1 MNKKVMKEALVLHF
15 NYVFQILYENALIIK
30 IENAEII
37 TQAKNISAW
46 ANITHFWHTQS
57 PFFISTFLDNISAAL
72 KLRGLTFDTSSCE
85 VDFE

>member
-37 TQAKNISAW
+37 TQAKNISA
-46 ANITHFWHTQS
+46 
-57 PFFISTFLDNISAAL
+57 
-72 KLRGLTFDTSSCE
+72 
-85 VDFE
+85 